1 VSRGEAAGANRAG
14 STGASRATIVA
25 GLAVGIAAISTSPIL
40 VRAAAMPAL
49 ALAFWRCLAG
59 AVLLAPFAWAGRAR
73 RPAAGGVRGTPRRPS
88 RQVVRSRTAGLGRG
102 TPEGCPGGPGGV
114 RPGDRGPEGSPE
126 PGERARLLAAGA
138 CLAVHFALFNASLSF
153 TTVASSATLVSCAPL
168 FVGLGGRLLG
178 EPPTHRAWLGIALAV
193 AGAVVI
199 GLGDAGA
206 LDLGGRALLGDAMA
220 FAGAAA
226 MAGYLLLGRVARR
239 RLPLPAYAATVYG
252 VAAAVLLPA
261 CLLTG
266 AALGGYRAG
275 AWLALAAIVAGPQ
288 LLGHTVFN
296 GLLASV
302 SATVVAVA
310 ILTEPVGAT
319 ILAWLLL
326 DELPADAFWLGA
338 PPVLAGIWLA
348 ATGERA
354 GLPAAPAGS

>member
-1 VSRGEAAGANRAG
+1 MNQGEAGGANRAA
-14 STGASRATIVA
+14 SPGASRAAIVA

-73 RPAAGGVRGTPRRPS
+73 RLVGT
-88 RQVVRSRTAGLGRG
+88 
-102 TPEGCPGGPGGV
+102 
-114 RPGDRGPEGSPE
+114 PE

-178 EPPTHRAWLGIALAV
+178 EPPSHRAWLGIALAV
-193 AGAVVI
+193 AGAVLI

-206 LDLGGRALLGDAMA
+206 IDLGGRALLGDALA
-220 FAGAAA
+220 FAGSAA

-326 DELPADAFWLGA
+326 DELPADAFGLGA
-338 PPVLAGIWLA
+338 PLVLAGIWLA

-354 GLPAAPAGS
+354 GLSTAPAGS

>member
-1 VSRGEAAGANRAG
+1 VTLAGPPP
-14 STGASRATIVA
+14 GASRATVA
-25 GLAVGIAAISTSPIL
+25 TGLAVGIAAISTAPIL

-59 AVLLAPFAWAGRAR
+59 AALLAPFARVGWAR
-73 RPAAGGVRGTPRRPS
+73 RPVGTP
-88 RQVVRSRTAGLGRG
+88 
-102 TPEGCPGGPGGV
+102 GGAFG
-114 RPGDRGPEGSPE
+114 
-126 PGERARLLAAGA
+126 PGERTRLLSAGA
-138 CLAVHFALFNASLSF
+138 FLAVHFALFNASLSF
-153 TTVASSATLVSCAPL
+153 TTVASSATLVSCSPL

-178 EPPTHRAWLGIALAV
+178 EPPSQRAWLGIALAV
-193 AGAVVI
+193 AGAAVI

-206 LDLGGRALLGDAMA
+206 FDVGGRALLGDALA
-220 FAGAAA
+220 FAGSAA
-226 MAGYLLLGRVARR
+226 MAGYLMLGRVARR
-239 RLPLPAYAATVYG
+239 RLPLPVYAATVYG

-319 ILAWLLL
+319 VLAWLLL

-338 PPVLAGIWLA
+338 PLVLAGIWLA

>member
-1 VSRGEAAGANRAG
+1 VSRNETANRAG
-14 STGASRATIVA
+14 SPGASRAAIVA

-73 RPAAGGVRGTPRRPS
+73 RLVGT
-88 RQVVRSRTAGLGRG
+88 
-102 TPEGCPGGPGGV
+102 
-114 RPGDRGPEGSPE
+114 PE

-178 EPPTHRAWLGIALAV
+178 EPPSHRAWLGIALAV

-206 LDLGGRALLGDAMA
+206 LDLGGRALLGDALA
-220 FAGAAA
+220 FAGSAA

-338 PPVLAGIWLA
+338 PLVLAGVWLA

-354 GLPAAPAGS
+354 TLPAGS

>member
-1 VSRGEAAGANRAG
+1 
-14 STGASRATIVA
+14 
-25 GLAVGIAAISTSPIL
+25 
-40 VRAAAMPAL
+40 
-49 ALAFWRCLAG
+49 
-59 AVLLAPFAWAGRAR
+59 
-73 RPAAGGVRGTPRRPS
+73 
-88 RQVVRSRTAGLGRG
+88 
-102 TPEGCPGGPGGV
+102 
-114 RPGDRGPEGSPE
+114 
-126 PGERARLLAAGA
+126 
-138 CLAVHFALFNASLSF
+138 VHFALFNASLSF

-178 EPPTHRAWLGIALAV
+178 EPPSHRAWLGIALAV

-206 LDLGGRALLGDAMA
+206 LDLGGRALLGDALA
-220 FAGAAA
+220 FAGSAA
-226 MAGYLLLGRVARR
+226 MAAYLLLGRVARR

-296 GLLASV
+296 GLLATV
-302 SATVVAVA
+302 SATVVGVA

-338 PPVLAGIWLA
+338 PLVLAGIWLA

-354 GLPAAPAGS
+354 VLPRRPQARSPRM

>member
-1 VSRGEAAGANRAG
+1 VSREEAAGAAGGAGQADGRAG
-14 STGASRATIVA
+14 RAGTPGASRATVVA

-59 AVLLAPFAWAGRAR
+59 AALLAPFAWRGRAW
-73 RPAAGGVRGTPRRPS
+73 PI
-88 RQVVRSRTAGLGRG
+88 GRAEA
-102 TPEGCPGGPGGV
+102 T
-114 RPGDRGPEGSPE
+114 
-126 PGERARLLAAGA
+126 RLLAAGA
-138 CLAVHFALFNASLSF
+138 FLAVHFALFNASLSF
-153 TTVASSATLVSCAPL
+153 TTVASSATLVSCSPL

-178 EPPTHRAWLGIALAV
+178 EPPTRRAWLGIALAV
-193 AGAVVI
+193 AGAAVI
-199 GLGDAGA
+199 GLGDAGGIQV
-206 LDLGGRALLGDAMA
+206 GGRALLGDALA
-220 FAGAAA
+220 FAGSAA

-239 RLPLPAYAATVYG
+239 RLPLSTYAATVYG
-252 VAAAVLLPA
+252 VAATVLLPA

-275 AWLALAAIVAGPQ
+275 SWLALAAIVAGPQ

-319 ILAWLLL
+319 ALAGLLL
-326 DELPADAFWLGA
+326 DELPAGAFWLGA
-338 PPVLAGIWLA
+338 PLVLAGVWLA
-348 ATGERA
+348 ATAERA
-354 GLPAAPAGS
+354 TLPAAPAGA